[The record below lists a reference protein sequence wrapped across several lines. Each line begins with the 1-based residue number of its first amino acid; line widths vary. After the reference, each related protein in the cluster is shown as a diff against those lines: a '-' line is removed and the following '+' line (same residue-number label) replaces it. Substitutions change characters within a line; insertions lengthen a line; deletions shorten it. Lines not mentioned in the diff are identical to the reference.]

1 MITALFFSALVCL
14 ALAVGVNGFPRCW
27 LALVLAGTACIL
39 LTALHILTGAET
51 WTCRAAFTLGGETPS
66 FFLDGVAAV
75 FLVLVSLVG
84 ASSAVYSREYWS
96 DRHYPESAARG
107 RAWAAVLL
115 LGMVLVPSLANGLH
129 FLLAWEVFAISAYFL
144 ITLDNTKSEVRKAG
158 WLYLAASHVGTMI
171 LFAFFAILAAQTGSW
186 ELGPMRDQAALAPLF
201 WLALVG
207 FGVKAGMFPLHIW
220 LPSAHANAPSHVSAM
235 MSAVAIKMGVYGIIR
250 YSSWLPLP
258 TGAGWVVLSLG
269 IASALLGIAFALAQ
283 NDIKRLLAYC
293 SVENVGIILIGLGLA
308 ILAQDHGQAAWGRI
322 ALCGTLL
329 HVWNHALFKALLF
342 LGAGS
347 VLHATGTRDMSRLG
361 GLWRAMPWTTGLFA
375 LGAAAVSG
383 LPPLNG
389 FVSEWMIYLG
399 LIRAVVTKGDLI
411 QAIIPV
417 VIALAATGALALA
430 AFAKA
435 VTIVFLGAARTKPA
449 ATAHEC
455 GWTMRAPMLV
465 LAALMLCIGLFPAM
479 VLAPIK
485 NAASAWGGDW
495 AVIPAMPVTDLGQF
509 HLILAGVIIA
519 FAAAFVGKVRRQGLR
534 TGPTW
539 DCGYAAPTAR
549 MQYSGGS
556 FAGIATQWF
565 AWILRPQR
573 LVRRV
578 RGHFPEQALALE
590 RIPETVLEKAI
601 QPASAGVS
609 WLADGAKKM
618 QHGRLHLYILYVFA
632 GVMLLGALAFWGG
645 MQ

>member
-1 MITALFFSALVCL
+1 MIAVLFFTSLLCLVL
-14 ALAVGVNGFPRCW
+14 AAGASRWPRLW
-27 LALVLAGTACIL
+27 LSLTLAGTACAL
-39 LTALHILTGAET
+39 LTALHILGNAET
-51 WTCRAAFTLGGETPS
+51 WVWRASFTLGGETPG

-96 DRHYPESAARG
+96 DRHYPTSAARG
-107 RAWAAVLL
+107 RAWAAILL

-144 ITLDNTKSEVRKAG
+144 ITLDNAKAEVRRAG
-158 WLYLAASHVGTMI
+158 WLYLAASHVGTMF
-171 LFAFFAILAAQTGSW
+171 LFAFFTTLAARTGSW
-186 ELGPMRDQAALAPLF
+186 DLGPMRDHAALAPLF

-258 TGAGWVVLSLG
+258 AGAGWVVLGLG
-269 IASALLGIAFALAQ
+269 IVSALLGIVFALAQ
-283 NDIKRLLAYC
+283 NDFKRLLAYC
-293 SVENVGIILIGLGLA
+293 SVENVGIILTGLGLT

-322 ALCGTLL
+322 ALCGTFL
-329 HVWNHALFKALLF
+329 HIWNHGLFKALLF

-389 FVSEWMIYLG
+389 FVSEWIIYLG
-399 LIRAVVTKGDLI
+399 LIQSVMAKGDMA

-417 VIALAATGALALA
+417 VIVLAAAGALALA

-435 VTIVFLGAARTKPA
+435 VTIVFLGAPRTKPA
-449 ATAHEC
+449 AMAHEC

-465 LAALMLCIGLFPAM
+465 LAGLMLCIGLFPALA
-479 VLAPIK
+479 LAPIK
-485 NAASAWGGDW
+485 NAASAWGGHW
-495 AVIPAMPVTDLGQF
+495 AVIPAMPVADLGQL
-509 HLILAGVIIA
+509 HLILAGVILA
-519 FAAAFVGKVRRQGLR
+519 FAALFLRKVRRQGLR
-534 TGPTW
+534 TAPTW
-539 DCGYAAPTAR
+539 DCGYAVPTAR

-556 FAGIATQWF
+556 FSGIATQWF
-565 AWILRPQR
+565 AWILRPKR
-573 LVRRV
+573 LIRRV

-601 QPASAGVS
+601 QPASAGIVR
-609 WLADGAKKM
+609 LADGAKKM

-632 GVMLLGALAFWGG
+632 GVMILGALAFWGG
-645 MQ
+645 IQ

>member
-1 MITALFFSALVCL
+1 MTAMLFFSSLACLTLAIGAGRHPRLWLTLVLCG
-14 ALAVGVNGFPRCW
+14 AVGV
-27 LALVLAGTACIL
+27 LT
-39 LTALHILTGAET
+39 TALGILGHAEAWT
-51 WTCRAAFTLGGETPS
+51 WRAAFTLGGETPN
-66 FFLDGVAAV
+66 FFLDGVSAV
-75 FLVLVSLVG
+75 FLIVVSLVG
-84 ASSAVYSREYWS
+84 GLSAIYSREYWS
-96 DRHYPESAARG
+96 DRQYPASAARG
-107 RAWAAVLL
+107 RSWGAVLI

-144 ITLDNTKSEVRKAG
+144 ITLDNTKSEVRRAG
-158 WLYLAASHVGTMI
+158 WLYLAASHVGTMF
-171 LFAFFAILAAQTGSW
+171 LFAFFTALAAQTGSW
-186 ELGPMRDQAALAPLF
+186 DLGPMRDQTALAPLF

-235 MSAVAIKMGVYGIIR
+235 MSAVAIKMGVYGIVR

-258 TGAGWVVLSLG
+258 DGAGWIVLTLG
-269 IASALLGIAFALAQ
+269 ITSALLGIAFALAQ
-283 NDIKRLLAYC
+283 NDFKRLLAYC
-293 SVENVGIILIGLGLA
+293 SVENVGIILTGLGLA
-308 ILAQDHGQAAWGRI
+308 ILAQTHGQAAWGRI
-322 ALCGTLL
+322 ALCGALL
-329 HVWNHALFKALLF
+329 HVWNHGLFKALLF
-342 LGAGS
+342 FGAGS

-375 LGAAAVSG
+375 MGAAAVSG

-389 FVSEWMIYLG
+389 FVSEWIIYLG
-399 LIRAVVTKGDLI
+399 LIKSVMTKGDMA

-417 VIALAATGALALA
+417 VILLAAAGALALA

-435 VTIVFLGAARTKPA
+435 MTIIFLGAPRTKPA
-449 ATAHEC
+449 ITAHEC

-465 LAALMLCIGLFPAM
+465 LAGLMAGIGLFPTL
-479 VLAPIK
+479 VLAPIG
-485 NAASAWGGDW
+485 NAASAWSGNW
-495 AVIPAMPVTDLGQF
+495 TEIPAMPVADLGQF
-509 HLILAGVIIA
+509 HLVLFAVLIA
-519 FAAAFVGKVRRQGLR
+519 LAAAFMSKVRLQGLR
-534 TGPTW
+534 FGPTW

-556 FAGIATQWF
+556 FAGIATEWF
-565 AWILRPQR
+565 AWILRPSR

-601 QPASAGVS
+601 QPVSTGVV

-618 QHGRLHLYILYVFA
+618 QHGRLHIYILYVFA
-632 GVMLLGALAFWGG
+632 GVMILGALAFWGG
-645 MQ
+645 IQ